1 MLISNNSE
9 MQEVAIIGI
18 NSLSGGS
25 LARTLSEQGIKVLGF
40 ARTQN
45 TEPIF
50 LPYSSENNPFSSQI
64 KVIHANLL
72 SNSKMIAENIQDCRI
87 RHVVNFA
94 AQSMVAESWESP
106 EDWYE
111 TNISATAKLLSHF
124 VSQGVKKLD
133 KFIQF
138 STPEVYGSTN
148 GFLRESW
155 HFNPSTPYAISRAAS
170 DQHIRCLYKVYNFPA
185 IFTRAANVYGRHQK
199 LYRVIPKFIVKA
211 MKGERIEL
219 HGGGVSTRSF
229 IHIDDVSKALLTI
242 LKSGQI
248 GDTYHIST
256 NQFISIGDLA
266 SMVLNKLGVSPGRLL
281 DPSVDRIGKDLAYQ
295 LDSSKLRVE
304 LGWSDV
310 VNLETGIEDV
320 IEWIKKD
327 WEKIKNNS
335 VAYEHTK

>member
-1 MLISNNSE
+1 MLISDNSK

-18 NSLSGGS
+18 NSFSGGS

-50 LPYSSENNPFSSQI
+50 LPYSRENNSGSSLI
-64 KVIHANLL
+64 TVIHANLL
-72 SNSKMIAENIQDCRI
+72 RDSKMIAENIQDCKI

-111 TNISATAKLLSHF
+111 TNISATAKLLNHF
-124 VSQGVKKLD
+124 VSQGVKTLD

-155 HFNPSTPYAISRAAS
+155 NFNPSTPYAISRAAS

-185 IFTRAANVYGRHQK
+185 IFTRAGNVYGRHQK

-219 HGGGVSTRSF
+219 HGGGVSVRSF
-229 IHIDDVSKALLTI
+229 IHIDDVCKALLTI
-242 LKSGQI
+242 LHSGQI
-248 GDTYHIST
+248 GNTYHIST
-256 NQFISIGDLA
+256 NRLISIGDLA
-266 SMVLNKLGVSPGRLL
+266 SIVLSTLGVSADRLL
-281 DPSVDRIGKDLAYQ
+281 DASVDRIGKDLAYQ
-295 LDSSKLRVE
+295 LDSSKLRNE
-304 LGWSDV
+304 LGWTEAITLEDGIADV
-310 VNLETGIEDV
+310 HL
-320 IEWIKKD
+320 WINENWD
-327 WEKIKNNS
+327 KIKHEDLD
-335 VAYEHTK
+335 YKHTR